1 MAKKSKD
8 RTEKLRKLLL
18 EKREE
23 IISELR
29 KQLGDRASGDFLMRQ
44 DSQIEYGD
52 KASFNLTDYIDQRLL
67 EMKSQQV
74 KKVEE
79 ALQRLEQG
87 TYGTCKSCG
96 EEIDEKRL
104 AVMPFA
110 LMCIDCQRS
119 EEEKTKLEGQYEE
132 LSPYAESEL

>member
-8 RTEKLRKLLL
+8 RSEKLRKLLL

-23 IISELR
+23 IIAELR

-52 KASFNLTDYIDQRLL
+52 KASFSLTEYIDQRLL
-67 EMKSQQV
+67 EMKSQEV
-74 KKVEE
+74 KKIEE
-79 ALQRLEQG
+79 ALQRLEEG
-87 TYGTCKSCG
+87 TYGICKSCG

-110 LMCIDCQRS
+110 LLCINCQRNQ
-119 EEEKTKLEGQYEE
+119 EERTRLEGQYEE